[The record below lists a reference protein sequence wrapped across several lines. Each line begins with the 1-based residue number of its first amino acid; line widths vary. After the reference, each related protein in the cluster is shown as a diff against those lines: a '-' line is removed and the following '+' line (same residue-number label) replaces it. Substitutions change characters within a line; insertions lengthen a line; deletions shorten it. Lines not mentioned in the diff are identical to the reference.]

1 MKSKKATLCILI
13 TAFAFGTMEISL
25 KIAAGAFMPFQL
37 TFLRFMT
44 GGLMLLP
51 FAFRQIRR
59 RELKL
64 NRSDFLYLF
73 SLGVINIC
81 VSMVLFQIGVQ
92 MSSAGPAA
100 IIMSANPIFTM
111 IFSHFIVH
119 DRFNRQKAITL
130 LLGITGLIIVAEPA
144 SFISGSGKT
153 GMLIVLAAAIGFS
166 FYTTLGKIRMDR
178 LGGMIE
184 NSFSFIMGS
193 LTLLVIEL
201 IRGESVLRGINSH
214 TVWELLYTGI
224 IVTGIGYMCYMKAVD
239 LSGPSAASI
248 AFFIKPV
255 VAVTGAAL
263 ILHEAITPHT
273 VIGMSF
279 IIAGCALAGP
289 LDRLVSRLLS
299 LSPAGAS
306 TGNSLRTPLSAHQ
319 ASPSAQRKS

>member
-1 MKSKKATLCILI
+1 MTKSKTGTLCILI

-37 TFLRFMT
+37 TFLRFMI

-51 FAFRQIRR
+51 FAFREIRR

-64 NRSDFLYLF
+64 DRSDFLYLF

-100 IIMSANPIFTM
+100 IVMSANPVFTM
-111 IFSHFIVH
+111 VFSHFIVH
-119 DRFNRQKAITL
+119 DLFNRQKAITL
-130 LLGITGLIIVAEPA
+130 LLGIAGLVTVAEPA
-144 SFISGSGKT
+144 SFFSGSGKT
-153 GMLIVLAAAIGFS
+153 GLLIVLAAAVGFS
-166 FYTTLGKIRMDR
+166 FYTTLGKVRMDR

-184 NSFSFIMGS
+184 NSFSFITGS

-201 IRGESVLRGINSH
+201 IRGESVLSGINSH
-214 TVWELLYTGI
+214 TIWPLLYTGI
-224 IVTGIGYMCYMKAVD
+224 IVTGVGYMCYMKAVD
-239 LSGPSAASI
+239 LSGPSTASI

-263 ILHEAITPHT
+263 ILHEAVTLHT
-273 VIGMSF
+273 VIGMGL
-279 IIAGCALAGP
+279 IIAGCTLAGP
-289 LDRLVSRLLS
+289 LDRLVICPVWTRLHNSPQQSRKKAL
-299 LSPAGAS
+299 
-306 TGNSLRTPLSAHQ
+306 
-319 ASPSAQRKS
+319 